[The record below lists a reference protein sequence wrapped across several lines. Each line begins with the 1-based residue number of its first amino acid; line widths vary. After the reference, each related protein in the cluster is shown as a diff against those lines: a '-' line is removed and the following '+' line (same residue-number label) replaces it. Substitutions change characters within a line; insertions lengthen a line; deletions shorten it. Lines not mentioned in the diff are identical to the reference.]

1 LHEFL
6 LSKNPNAAARA
17 AAAILDGAD
26 FLGANPLVGR
36 PMRDETDRR
45 EWFVVFGAGAYVL
58 RYVVE
63 PEVAGHANEGF
74 ARFSRATKLD
84 GVWPSNYT

>member
-1 LHEFL
+1 
-6 LSKNPNAAARA
+6 
-17 AAAILDGAD
+17 LDGAD

-45 EWFVVFGAGAYVL
+45 EWFVAFGAGAYVL

-63 PEVAGHANEGF
+63 PEGESPSF
-74 ARFSRATKLD
+74 AYGIAAKSAI
-84 GVWPSNYT
+84 